1 MIMQVRAVNSARVVF
16 QGDNIAEIHVLAD
29 STRSPKQVVR
39 DIESA
44 VAVKFG
50 ITLDHRLISVVQLGE
65 DESLFN
71 PVLRMQ
77 LKGIS
82 YTVKDRALEVN
93 TTIAIDGNNYSATS
107 AALNIKKNRLKLV
120 AEATL
125 AAIEVYLGKGPKFVV
140 NDVQKISFGG
150 QEVIVFSASLNQHSY
165 EETLLGTALVKGD
178 ELESVARATLDA
190 VNRRLFLIKES

>member
-1 MIMQVRAVNSARVVF
+1 MIMQVRGVNSARVVF
-16 QGDNIAEIHVLAD
+16 EGDNITEIHVLAD
-29 STRSPKQVVR
+29 ATRSPKQVVR
-39 DIESA
+39 DVESA

-50 ITLDHRLISVVQLGE
+50 IALDHRLISVVQLGE
-65 DESLFN
+65 DEPLIN
-71 PVLRMQ
+71 PVQRMQ

-82 YTVKDRALEVN
+82 YAVKDRSLEVN
-93 TTIAIDGNNYSATS
+93 ATIAIDSSNYTAAA

-125 AAIEVYLGKGPKFVV
+125 AAIETYLGKGPKFVV
-140 NDVQKISFGG
+140 NDVQKIIFGG
-150 QEVIVFSASLNQHSY
+150 QEVILFSASLNQHSY

-190 VNRRLFLIKES
+190 VNRRLFLIKEC